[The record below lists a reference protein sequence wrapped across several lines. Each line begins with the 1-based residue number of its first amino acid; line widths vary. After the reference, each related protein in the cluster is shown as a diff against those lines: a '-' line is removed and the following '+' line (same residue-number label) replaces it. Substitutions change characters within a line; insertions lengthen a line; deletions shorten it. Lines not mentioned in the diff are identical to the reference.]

1 MNREMRRLVER
12 EERRQK
18 QTQQQRRQAAR
29 TKRPAGKPAEQKPSL
44 LQRLGIFLRE
54 VRTELRR
61 VQWPTRE
68 QMIAF
73 TSVTLITTTA
83 VTLIVFAFDVVLKEG
98 ILWLLQG
105 AGG

>member
-18 QTQQQRRQAAR
+18 QTSSRRAPSDR
-29 TKRPAGKPAEQKPSL
+29 TGKPAEQKPSL
-44 LQRLGIFLRE
+44 WQRLAIFFRE

>member
-18 QTQQQRRQAAR
+18 QTQRARQRRA
-29 TKRPAGKPAEQKPSL
+29 KRSAGKPAEQKPSL
-44 LQRLGIFLRE
+44 WQRLGIFFRE

-105 AGG
+105 AGQG

>member
-18 QTQQQRRQAAR
+18 QTQKAR
-29 TKRPAGKPAEQKPSL
+29 PKRPTGNPAEQKPSL
-44 LQRLGIFLRE
+44 WQRLGIFFRE

-105 AGG
+105 AGRVRR